1 MNTDYS
7 NPANTPLR
15 WLAEGRDPSA
25 TLDTDNGG
33 FGKNE
38 GDNEITGI
46 HVSEGDPS
54 ENGILG
60 AKLPHPWHEGWRVFY
75 TQQHGDNPTYE
86 VVPKSQ

>member
-1 MNTDYS
+1 VSTDYS
-7 NPANTPLR
+7 AGAQPIR

-25 TLDTDNGG
+25 TLDADNGG

-46 HVSEGDPS
+46 HVSDGDPDQ
-54 ENGILG
+54 NGILG
-60 AKLPHPWHEGWRVFY
+60 ARVPNAFHGDWRVFH

-86 VVPKSQ
+86 VIEEK